1 MRIAIYGGSFNP
13 MHIGHEKIVD
23 YVLNNLNMDKI
34 IIIPVGIPSHRENNL
49 EQSDTRLKIC
59 KEIFKENKKIEVS
72 DIEIKSEGKSYTY
85 DTLLKLMDLYGENNE
100 FFEIIGEDSLKSLKT
115 WKNYEELLKI
125 CKFIVFR
132 RKDDKNIQIDEE
144 FLNNKNIGGTMF
156 NIADNRIYMNDE
168 KGNVIAEVTFPNLDA
183 NTIVIDHTF
192 VDDSLRGQGIAAKL
206 MLEVIDYAKSN
217 NKKIKATCSYAV
229 KWFDKNRDEY
239 KDLYIG

>member
-49 EQSDTRLKIC
+49 EQSYTRLKIC

-144 FLNNKNIGGTMF
+144 FLNNKNIIILENEYYDMSSTEIRNMVK
-156 NIADNRIYMNDE
+156 NNEDISA
-168 KGNVIAEVTFPNLDA
+168 
-183 NTIVIDHTF
+183 F
-192 VDDSLRGQGIAAKL
+192 V
-206 MLEVIDYAKSN
+206 
-217 NKKIKATCSYAV
+217 NKKV
-229 KWFDKNRDEY
+229 KKLIEKEY
-239 KDLYIG
+239 LD

>member
-49 EQSDTRLKIC
+49 EQSNTRLKIC

-72 DIEIKSEGKSYTY
+72 DIEIKGEGKSYTY

-100 FFEIIGEDSLKSLKT
+100 FFEIIGEDSLKNLKT

-144 FLNNKNIGGTMF
+144 FLNNKNIIILENEYYDISSTEIRNMVK
-156 NIADNRIYMNDE
+156 NNEDISA
-168 KGNVIAEVTFPNLDA
+168 
-183 NTIVIDHTF
+183 F
-192 VDDSLRGQGIAAKL
+192 V
-206 MLEVIDYAKSN
+206 
-217 NKKIKATCSYAV
+217 NKKV
-229 KWFDKNRDEY
+229 KKLIEKEY
-239 KDLYIG
+239 LD

>member
-59 KEIFKENKKIEVS
+59 KEIFKGNKKIEVS

-144 FLNNKNIGGTMF
+144 FLNNKNI
-156 NIADNRIYMNDE
+156 IILENDYYDISSTE
-168 KGNVIAEVTFPNLDA
+168 IRNMVKNNEDISA
-183 NTIVIDHTF
+183 F
-192 VDDSLRGQGIAAKL
+192 V
-206 MLEVIDYAKSN
+206 
-217 NKKIKATCSYAV
+217 NKKV
-229 KWFDKNRDEY
+229 KKLIEKEY
-239 KDLYIG
+239 LD

>member
-23 YVLNNLNMDKI
+23 YVLDNLNMDKI

-59 KEIFKENKKIEVS
+59 KEIFKGHKKIEVS

-144 FLNNKNIGGTMF
+144 FLNNKNIIILENEYYDISSTEIRNMVK
-156 NIADNRIYMNDE
+156 NNEDISA
-168 KGNVIAEVTFPNLDA
+168 
-183 NTIVIDHTF
+183 F
-192 VDDSLRGQGIAAKL
+192 V
-206 MLEVIDYAKSN
+206 
-217 NKKIKATCSYAV
+217 NKKV
-229 KWFDKNRDEY
+229 KKLIEKEY
-239 KDLYIG
+239 LD

>member
-23 YVLNNLNMDKI
+23 YVLDNLNMDKI

-59 KEIFKENKKIEVS
+59 KEIFKENKQIEVS
-72 DIEIKSEGKSYTY
+72 DIEIKGEGKSYTY

-144 FLNNKNIGGTMF
+144 FLNNKNIIILENEYYDISSTEIRNMVK
-156 NIADNRIYMNDE
+156 NNEDISA
-168 KGNVIAEVTFPNLDA
+168 
-183 NTIVIDHTF
+183 F
-192 VDDSLRGQGIAAKL
+192 V
-206 MLEVIDYAKSN
+206 
-217 NKKIKATCSYAV
+217 NKKV
-229 KWFDKNRDEY
+229 KKLIEKEY
-239 KDLYIG
+239 LD

>member
-13 MHIGHEKIVD
+13 MHIKKKKIVD

-59 KEIFKENKKIEVS
+59 KEIFKGNKKIEVS

-85 DTLLKLMDLYGENNE
+85 DTLLKLIDLYGENNE

-144 FLNNKNIGGTMF
+144 FLNNKNIIILENEYY
-156 NIADNRIYMNDE
+156 NISSTEIRNMVKNNEDISA
-168 KGNVIAEVTFPNLDA
+168 
-183 NTIVIDHTF
+183 F
-192 VDDSLRGQGIAAKL
+192 V
-206 MLEVIDYAKSN
+206 
-217 NKKIKATCSYAV
+217 NKKV
-229 KWFDKNRDEY
+229 KKLIEKEY
-239 KDLYIG
+239 LD

>member
-13 MHIGHEKIVD
+13 MHIGHKKIVD

-59 KEIFKENKKIEVS
+59 KEIFKGNKKIEVS

-85 DTLLKLMDLYGENNE
+85 DTLLKLIDLYGENNE

-144 FLNNKNIGGTMF
+144 FLNNKNIIILENEYY
-156 NIADNRIYMNDE
+156 NISSTEIRNMVKNNEDISA
-168 KGNVIAEVTFPNLDA
+168 
-183 NTIVIDHTF
+183 F
-192 VDDSLRGQGIAAKL
+192 V
-206 MLEVIDYAKSN
+206 
-217 NKKIKATCSYAV
+217 NKKV
-229 KWFDKNRDEY
+229 KKLIEKEY
-239 KDLYIG
+239 LD

>member
-59 KEIFKENKKIEVS
+59 KEIFKGNKKIEVS

-132 RKDDKNIQIDEE
+132 RKDDKNIQIDKE
-144 FLNNKNIGGTMF
+144 FLNNKNIIILENEYY
-156 NIADNRIYMNDE
+156 NISSTEIRNMVKNNENISA
-168 KGNVIAEVTFPNLDA
+168 
-183 NTIVIDHTF
+183 F
-192 VDDSLRGQGIAAKL
+192 V
-206 MLEVIDYAKSN
+206 
-217 NKKIKATCSYAV
+217 NKKV
-229 KWFDKNRDEY
+229 KKLIEKEY
-239 KDLYIG
+239 LD

>member
-59 KEIFKENKKIEVS
+59 KEIFKGNKKIEVS

-85 DTLLKLMDLYGENNE
+85 DTLLKLIDLYGENNE

-132 RKDDKNIQIDEE
+132 RKDDKNIQIDKE
-144 FLNNKNIGGTMF
+144 FLNNKNIIILENEQYDISSTEIRNMVK
-156 NIADNRIYMNDE
+156 NNEDISA
-168 KGNVIAEVTFPNLDA
+168 
-183 NTIVIDHTF
+183 F
-192 VDDSLRGQGIAAKL
+192 V
-206 MLEVIDYAKSN
+206 
-217 NKKIKATCSYAV
+217 NKKV
-229 KWFDKNRDEY
+229 KKLIEKEY
-239 KDLYIG
+239 LD

>member
-23 YVLNNLNMDKI
+23 YVLDNLNMDKI

-59 KEIFKENKKIEVS
+59 KEIFKGNKKIEVS

-100 FFEIIGEDSLKSLKT
+100 FFEIIGEDSLKNLKT

-144 FLNNKNIGGTMF
+144 FLNNKNIIILENEYYDISSTEIRNMVK
-156 NIADNRIYMNDE
+156 NNEDISA
-168 KGNVIAEVTFPNLDA
+168 
-183 NTIVIDHTF
+183 F
-192 VDDSLRGQGIAAKL
+192 V
-206 MLEVIDYAKSN
+206 
-217 NKKIKATCSYAV
+217 NKKV
-229 KWFDKNRDEY
+229 KKLIEKEY
-239 KDLYIG
+239 LD

>member
-59 KEIFKENKKIEVS
+59 KEIFKGNKKIEVS

-85 DTLLKLMDLYGENNE
+85 DTLLKLIDLYGENNE
-100 FFEIIGEDSLKSLKT
+100 FFEIIGEDSLKNLKT
-115 WKNYEELLKI
+115 WKNYEKLLKI

-132 RKDDKNIQIDEE
+132 RKDDENIQIDEE
-144 FLNNKNIGGTMF
+144 FLNNKNIIILENEYY
-156 NIADNRIYMNDE
+156 NISSTEIRNMVKNDE
-168 KGNVIAEVTFPNLDA
+168 DISN
-183 NTIVIDHTF
+183 F
-192 VDDSLRGQGIAAKL
+192 V
-206 MLEVIDYAKSN
+206 
-217 NKKIKATCSYAV
+217 NKKV
-229 KWFDKNRDEY
+229 KKLIEKEY
-239 KDLYIG
+239 ID

>member
-23 YVLNNLNMDKI
+23 YVLDNLNMDKI

-59 KEIFKENKKIEVS
+59 KEIFKGNKKIEVS

-132 RKDDKNIQIDEE
+132 RKDDKNIQIDKE
-144 FLNNKNIGGTMF
+144 FLNNKNIIILENEYYDISSTEIRNMVK
-156 NIADNRIYMNDE
+156 NNEDISA
-168 KGNVIAEVTFPNLDA
+168 
-183 NTIVIDHTF
+183 F
-192 VDDSLRGQGIAAKL
+192 V
-206 MLEVIDYAKSN
+206 
-217 NKKIKATCSYAV
+217 NKKV
-229 KWFDKNRDEY
+229 KKLIEKEY
-239 KDLYIG
+239 LD